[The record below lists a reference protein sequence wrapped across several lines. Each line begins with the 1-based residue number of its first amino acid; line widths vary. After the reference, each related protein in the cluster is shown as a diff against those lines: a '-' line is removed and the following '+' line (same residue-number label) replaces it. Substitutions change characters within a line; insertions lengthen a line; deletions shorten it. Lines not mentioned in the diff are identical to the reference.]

1 MYIAVKVTPG
11 AKKEHIIVED
21 ETMLSISVREPP
33 VANAA
38 NKRVREVIALH
49 YKVSL
54 GDVRL
59 VSGHRS
65 RKKVFSVSIN
75 TPNNGQENDS
85 AVS

>member
-1 MYIAVKVTPG
+1 MYVAVVVTPN
-11 AKKEHIIVED
+11 AKKERIVVED
-21 ETMLSISVREPP
+21 DITLSISVREKA

-38 NKRVREVIALH
+38 NKRVREVVALH
-49 YKVSL
+49 YGVPL

-59 VSGHRS
+59 IAGHRS

-75 TPNNGQENDS
+75 TSTNGQENDS